1 MKSMGSRRTPGRRAA
16 SLVVLAT
23 ALIAGCLNYG
33 FSGGGGFPA
42 DVRTLYIAPF
52 ENRTVQF
59 DLEQQ
64 LFAKLQEELPRSLG
78 VRPGSEAAA
87 DAVVRGRITGYTD
100 IAQNYRPG
108 EAGAVNVVQHQV
120 SISIAIEIIHV
131 ERNEILWESQ
141 SLSGRGEYRPESQTD
156 EVARDLALESLVQQI
171 IDGAQS
177 QW

>member
-1 MKSMGSRRTPGRRAA
+1 MKSMGSRRIPGHRAA
-16 SLVVLAT
+16 SLVVAAMAVL
-23 ALIAGCLNYG
+23 AGCTYG
-33 FSGGGGFPA
+33 FSGGGGFPS

-87 DAVVRGRITGYTD
+87 DAVLRGRITGYTD
-100 IAQNYRPG
+100 VAQNYRPG
-108 EAGAVNVVQHQV
+108 EAGSVNVVQHQV
-120 SISIAIEIIHV
+120 SITIAIEIIHV

-141 SLSGRGEYRPESQTD
+141 SLSGRGEYRPDSQTD
-156 EVARDLALESLVQQI
+156 EVARALALESLVQQI
-171 IDGAQS
+171 VDGAQS